1 MAMRSVMEKHY
12 GFLTDRC
19 GVGRWGSTVLRVEQS
34 SQVHLPALKTPAYN
48 RNIGAIGPFQSIY
61 AVLTGCEVV
70 FQMTKVRV
78 AEGKHLS
85 FLWRWQKAVVLGS
98 ALTFSAAAVAQS
110 SSAPSTAP
118 GNVEKNTSSVPSNT
132 PEKAL
137 PSNSSTAPQQVGVTG
152 KRAQSY
158 YHFALGHL
166 YEQSAEQFGRPDLA
180 TQAIEQYKL
189 AILHDANSVFLQNS
203 LADTYFKLGR
213 IREAVET
220 AQRILKD
227 HPDDFAA
234 HKLLGRVYL
243 RSLGDPEAG
252 QQPGPMLGLAI
263 QEFQKIVALEP
274 NTIDNHL
281 LLGQLYTLKH
291 DTADAKTQFEEARRI
306 DPGSEDVV
314 LNLARLYGQQGNL
327 NQAVKVLKDVP
338 ADERSPK
345 IDLALG
351 AAYDQQ
357 KNIKLAIPA
366 YQAALSI
373 QPDNLDA
380 QRALA
385 EDLINDN
392 QIDAALKIF
401 EGITTQD
408 PEDAHSFLRLAEL
421 ERTQGHLDKAEAAL
435 AQAKAL
441 DPDSV
446 ELHYNEAMVD
456 EAQGHLNQSAT
467 LLQQLAD
474 GTKHANEQYTEDEKN
489 NRAIFLDRL
498 ATVYREQNKTS
509 QAIDVYKEMIAL
521 GGHNVERG
529 YQGEIDTYREAKMLP
544 QATAAA
550 QQAVQALPKN
560 VDLQLSLAGQMV
572 DSGNE
577 KAGIALAKAQLKGSK
592 ADRVVWLTLAQ
603 IYTRLHKWKDASSA
617 IDQAEK
623 LSAAKPE
630 MGLIYFLRGA
640 LQERQK
646 HIDSAEQ
653 QFRLS
658 LAAEPDNALA
668 LNYLGYMLADHGLK
682 LDEALQLVEHAVR
695 LDPENGAYLDSL
707 GWVHYKLGQYALA
720 EQTLEKAIA
729 LIPTDPT
736 VHDHLGEV
744 YASTGNLQQAV
755 VQWQTSLKNYASSAP
770 ADAEPS
776 DVNKVRKRLDK
787 AKMKLAKEEAHA
799 TAPHHP

>member
-1 MAMRSVMEKHY
+1 MMK
-12 GFLTDRC
+12 
-19 GVGRWGSTVLRVEQS
+19 VL
-34 SQVHLPALKTPAYN
+34 
-48 RNIGAIGPFQSIY
+48 F
-61 AVLTGCEVV
+61 
-70 FQMTKVRV
+70 

-85 FLWRWQKAVVLGS
+85 LWRWRKAAVLGA
-98 ALTFSAAAVAQS
+98 ALTFSITAVAQSDSPASTTSGKVKAGESNAAAVA
-110 SSAPSTAP
+110 PSQNAIAQP
-118 GNVEKNTSSVPSNT
+118 
-132 PEKAL
+132 A
-137 PSNSSTAPQQVGVTG
+137 GVTG
-152 KRAQSY
+152 KRAQAY

-166 YEQSAEQFGRPDLA
+166 YEQSAEQNGRPDQA
-180 TQAIEQYKL
+180 TQAVEQYKL
-189 AILHDANSVFLQNS
+189 AITHDPDSVFLQNS

-213 IREAVET
+213 IREAIET

-227 HPDDFAA
+227 HPDDLAA

-243 RSLGDPEAG
+243 RSLGDPNSG

-263 QEFQKIVALEP
+263 QEFQKIVTLEP
-274 NTIDNHL
+274 NKIDDHL

-291 DTADAKTQFEEARRI
+291 DTADAKAQFEQARSI

-314 LNLARLYGQQGNL
+314 LNLARLYGAQGNL
-327 NQAVKVLKDVP
+327 PQAIDALKNVP
-338 ADERSPK
+338 ADERTPK
-345 IDLALG
+345 IELALG

-366 YQAALSI
+366 YQQALNL

-385 EDLINDN
+385 EDYLSDN
-392 QIDAALKIF
+392 QVDAAMKLF

-408 PEDAHSFLRLAEL
+408 PEDAHSFVRLAEL
-421 ERTQGHLDKAEAAL
+421 ERTQGHLKKAQAAL
-435 AQAKAL
+435 DRAKAL
-441 DPDSV
+441 DPDSIEV
-446 ELHYNEAMVD
+446 HYNEAMLD
-456 EAQGHLNQSAT
+456 EAQGHLNQSAA
-467 LLQQLAD
+467 LLESLAAS
-474 GTKHANEQYTEDEKN
+474 TKHANEQYTADEKN

-509 QAIDVYKEMIAL
+509 QAIEIYKEMIAL
-521 GGHNVERG
+521 GGHDAERG
-529 YQGEIDTYREAKMLP
+529 YQGEVDAYREAKLLP
-544 QATAAA
+544 QAVAAA
-550 QQAVQALPKN
+550 QQAAQALPKN
-560 VDLQLSLAGQMV
+560 VDLQLSLAGQLV
-572 DSGNE
+572 DSGKVKE
-577 KAGIALAKAQLKGSK
+577 GVDLARAQLNGTRK
-592 ADRVVWLTLAQ
+592 DRVVWLTLAQ

-623 LSAAKPE
+623 LNASQHD

-646 HIDSAEQ
+646 HIDQAEQ
-653 QFRLS
+653 QFRQS
-658 LAAEPDNALA
+658 LTVDPNNALT

-682 LDEALQLVEHAVR
+682 LDEALQLVQHAVK

-720 EQTLEKAIA
+720 EQALERAIA

-744 YASTGNLQQAV
+744 YASIGNLQQAV
-755 VQWQTSLKNYASSAP
+755 VQWQSSLKNYANSAP
-770 ADAEPS
+770 ADAEPA

-787 AKMKLAKEEAHA
+787 AKQKLAKEEAHS
-799 TAPHHP
+799 TAPSHP